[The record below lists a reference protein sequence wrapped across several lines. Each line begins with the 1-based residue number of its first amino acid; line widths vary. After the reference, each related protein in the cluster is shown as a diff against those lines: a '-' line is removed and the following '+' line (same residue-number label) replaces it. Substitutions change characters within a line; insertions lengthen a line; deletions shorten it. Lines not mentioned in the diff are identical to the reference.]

1 MNKFSSKIT
10 ACLCSPDL
18 REKHNC
24 LTWLIKHLISLFNK
38 EIGIIGNGGV
48 SEILRR
54 QEQIIP
60 EEMKNFRPFIF
71 DNDSNVL
78 LEINLATIA
87 YVYEENGRFAVAT
100 EIGDRTEW
108 FLMTHSCVMENL
120 MCDVCE
126 LTRAEVEIAAKRLC
140 FVFIILS
147 AVYWNPKNVLCQ
159 TALELAQT
167 FDFLPHDFFPLPIP
181 KM

>member
-60 EEMKNFRPFIF
+60 EEMKNFRPFILTMTQTSF
-71 DNDSNVL
+71 WRSTF
-78 LEINLATIA
+78 TIA

-100 EIGDRTEW
+100 KLATEQNG
-108 FLMTHSCVMENL
+108 F
-120 MCDVCE
+120 
-126 LTRAEVEIAAKRLC
+126 
-140 FVFIILS
+140 
-147 AVYWNPKNVLCQ
+147 
-159 TALELAQT
+159 
-167 FDFLPHDFFPLPIP
+167 
-181 KM
+181 